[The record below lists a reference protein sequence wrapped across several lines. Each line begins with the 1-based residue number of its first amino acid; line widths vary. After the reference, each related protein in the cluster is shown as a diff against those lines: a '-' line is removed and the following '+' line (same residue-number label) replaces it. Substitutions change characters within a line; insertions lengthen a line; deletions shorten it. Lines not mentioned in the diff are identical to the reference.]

1 LLIFL
6 ANFAL
11 PERTATLATTATLVP
26 MLKRLFLSERA
37 MLTAIIINAVV
48 IFALYFPELRANWW
62 LLAIDHAFIL
72 FFLAELIVKLVILK
86 PKEYFS
92 TAWNRFDFII
102 VMGSLPVFLEGFL
115 DVPDAAGLLIL
126 LRLFRLIRLVRFL
139 RFIPNIEQVMAG
151 LGRAMK
157 ASVFVLGALV
167 FLNFMLAIITCHFYA
182 DMAPQYFGNPLVS
195 IYSIFQLFTL
205 EGWNEIPAAIVSN
218 TDSPMTIGMTRFY
231 FAIVVILG
239 GIFGMSLA
247 NAVFIDEM
255 MMDNNKDLEDKVDAL
270 TDEIRALRRDLGDRS

>member
-48 IFALYFPELRANWW
+48 IFALYFPEFRGNWW
-62 LLAIDHAFIL
+62 LLAVDHAFIL
-72 FFLAELIVKLVILK
+72 FFFVEVIVKLKVLK
-86 PKEYFS
+86 PKAYFS

-115 DVPDAAGLLIL
+115 DIPDAAGLLIL

-167 FLNFMLAIITCHFYA
+167 FLNFMLAIVTCHFYA

-205 EGWNEIPAAIVSN
+205 EGWNEIPAAIVKT

-231 FAIVVILG
+231 FAIVVVLG

-255 MMDNNKDLEDKVDAL
+255 MMDNNKELEDKVDAL
-270 TDEIRALRRDLGDRS
+270 TEEIRALRRDLK

>member
-1 LLIFL
+1 MF
-6 ANFAL
+6 
-11 PERTATLATTATLVP
+11 
-26 MLKRLFLSERA
+26 KRLFLSERA

-48 IFALYFPELRANWW
+48 IFALYFPEYRNSWW
-62 LLAIDHAFIL
+62 LLTIDHAFIL
-72 FFLAELIVKLVILK
+72 FFLVEVIVKLAVLK
-86 PKEYFS
+86 PREYFS
-92 TAWNRFDFII
+92 AAWNRFDFLI
-102 VMGSLPVFLEGFL
+102 VMGSLPVFLEGVL
-115 DVPDAAGLLIL
+115 DIPDAAGLLIL

-157 ASVFVLGALV
+157 ASVFVLAVLV

-182 DMAPQYFGNPLVS
+182 EMAPQYFGNPLVS

-205 EGWNEIPAAIVSN
+205 EGWNEIPAAIVKT

-231 FAIVVILG
+231 FAIVVVLG

-255 MMDNNKDLEDKVDAL
+255 MMDNNKELEDKVDAL
-270 TDEIRALRRDLGDRS
+270 TEEIRALRRDLGN